1 MARKPFSCGNRI
13 PATGRPSIVRR
24 MKILVANAI
33 PYTSE
38 TPHIRRAPSIKD
50 TMIYDLCLAFAD
62 AGHDVT
68 LFLCDLFRPLAPET
82 HPFRVVWAPC
92 RWPGLFKP
100 NVLPWCPS
108 IGPFAERERFDLVI
122 ASEVFQLNSLALVRR
137 CRGKLLVWQE
147 LAKHNRL
154 FHEIPSRIWYGV
166 IARTFFSRVPVV
178 ARSAQARS
186 FISRYCKNVLDTVID
201 HGVNLAKFE
210 ACGGK
215 ERYFIVCSQLIARKR
230 IDRIIEKFHAF
241 SQRHPDWE
249 LRIFGEG
256 DREAELRAQVSALGE
271 EGRIKFFGKVGHRV
285 LKEQLAKAS
294 AMLVYTERDLNMVS
308 IVESIACGTPVVTT
322 GVPYTAA
329 YIRANALGIVDDS
342 WDEND
347 LEEIAARNSVYVA
360 NCLAY
365 RPTLSTARKAE
376 TFVDLARKNL
386 DCPGKDNGFQEGSRD
401 SRGQ

>member
-1 MARKPFSCGNRI
+1 MARKPFSCGDRI
-13 PATGRPSIVRR
+13 PVPGSPPIVRT
-24 MKILVANAI
+24 MKILIANAI

-38 TPHIRRAPSIKD
+38 TPRIRRAPSIKD

-68 LFLCDLFRPLAPET
+68 LFLCDRFRPLDPET
-82 HPFRVVWAPC
+82 YPFRVVWAPC

-108 IGPFAERERFDLVI
+108 IGPLAERERFDLVI

-137 CRGKLLVWQE
+137 CRGNLMVWQE

-166 IARTFFSRVPVV
+166 VARLFFSRVPVV
-178 ARSAQARS
+178 ARSTQARS

-210 ACGGK
+210 ACREKG
-215 ERYFIVCSQLIARKR
+215 RYFVVCSQLIARKR

-256 DREAELRAQVSALGE
+256 DREEELRSQVAALGAE
-271 EGRIKFFGKVGHRV
+271 SQIKFFGKADHRV

-294 AMLVYTERDLNMVS
+294 AMLVYTEKDNNMVS

-322 GVPYTAA
+322 GVPYNAA
-329 YIRANALGIVDDS
+329 YIRANALGIVGDS

-347 LEEIAARNSVYVA
+347 LEAIVARNSAYVA

-365 RPTLSTARKAE
+365 RPALSTARKAE
-376 TFVDLARKNL
+376 TFVHLAREHL
-386 DCPGKDNGFQEGSRD
+386 DWPRKDHYFHEDNRD
-401 SRGQ
+401 RREH

>member
-1 MARKPFSCGNRI
+1 MARKPFSCGDRI
-13 PATGRPSIVRR
+13 PVPGSPSIVRP
-24 MKILVANAI
+24 MKILIANAI

-38 TPHIRRAPSIKD
+38 TPRIRRAPSIKD

-68 LFLCDLFRPLAPET
+68 LFLCDQFRPLAPET
-82 HPFRVVWAPC
+82 YPFRVVWAPC
-92 RWPGLFKP
+92 SWPGLFKP

-108 IGPFAERERFDLVI
+108 IGPLAERERFDLVI

-137 CRGKLLVWQE
+137 CRSTLLVWQE

-154 FHEIPSRIWYGV
+154 FHEIPSRIWYGIV
-166 IARTFFSRVPVV
+166 ARLFFSRVPVV
-178 ARSAQARS
+178 ARSPQARS

-210 ACGGK
+210 ACRDK

-241 SQRHPDWE
+241 SQCHPDWE

-256 DREAELRAQVSALGE
+256 DREAERRSQVAALGAE
-271 EGRIKFFGKVGHRV
+271 NRIKFFGKADHRV
-285 LKEQLAKAS
+285 LKHQLAKAS
-294 AMLVYTERDLNMVS
+294 AMLVYTEKDLNMVS

-322 GVPYTAA
+322 

-365 RPTLSTARKAE
+365 RPVLSTARKAE
-376 TFVDLARKNL
+376 TFVHLARKHL
-386 DCPGKDNGFQEGSRD
+386 DWPRKDHYFQEDSRD
-401 SRGQ
+401 RREH